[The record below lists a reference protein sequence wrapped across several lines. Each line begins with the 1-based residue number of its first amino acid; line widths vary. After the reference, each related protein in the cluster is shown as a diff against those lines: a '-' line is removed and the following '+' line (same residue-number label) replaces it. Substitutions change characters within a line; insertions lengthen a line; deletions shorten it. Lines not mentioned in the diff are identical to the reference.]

1 MKYIFPFGS
10 ALKKVEQQDKTPKK
24 VFVLGVYASAVHA
37 KWIGADGKIIVKAL
51 AVAGEPCIFWKGD
64 KEEAKKI
71 IKKISIRSEIGKLK
85 PTDEMFNGP
94 SGKALDDL
102 FLTPLGYKRE
112 DAWLCDLLPYSRI
125 NPNQQEAIDSKY
137 NTKKIELNLPD
148 CTIPVFS
155 AAELNIPSRVL
166 EIIAELEQSQ
176 ADTIILLGDLP
187 IKHFLHDFSKEN
199 KLSDFGK
206 TEEEYGT
213 AHPIIIRGKTY
224 QVIPLVHP
232 RQAGNLGNSSLDWA
246 NLHKHW
252 VITRMSENFPKND
265 SKLIRLN
272 SKPNYCPVCGSDKI
286 AFYLWGMPI
295 MSKKFETDINEG
307 KIILGGCCISDDD
320 PFCVCNVCKTDFY
333 GPLECCQ

>member
-10 ALKKVEQQDKTPKK
+10 ALKKVEQQDKSPKK

-37 KWIGADGKIIVKAL
+37 KWIGTDGKVKVTAL
-51 AVAGEPCIFWKGD
+51 AVASEPNIFWKGED
-64 KEEAKKI
+64 AEEI
-71 IKKISIRSEIGKLK
+71 IEQISIPSELGKLI
-85 PTDEMFNGP
+85 PADERFNGP

-102 FLTPLGYKRE
+102 FLTPLGYSR
-112 DAWLCDLLPYSRI
+112 DHAWLCDLLPYSRI
-125 NPNQQEAIDSKY
+125 NPNQQEAINKKY
-137 NTKKIELNLPD
+137 NTKKEEFNLPD
-148 CTIPVFS
+148 CTIPLFS
-155 AAELNIPSRVL
+155 AAELKVPSRVE
-166 EIIAELEQSQ
+166 EIISELEQSQ
-176 ADTIILLGDLP
+176 AETIILLGDLP
-187 IKHFLHDFSKEN
+187 IKHFLSEFADQE

-206 TEEEYGT
+206 TPEEYGKSI
-213 AHPIIIRGKTY
+213 PIIIRGKTY

-286 AFYLWGMPI
+286 ASYLWGMPI
-295 MSKKFETDINEG
+295 MSKKLESDINEG